1 MSQRL
6 FLCALLLFVITG
18 CSQPTSPDPRDQV
31 IQELRDEIAALRQA
45 NASLPVFSTTRPV
58 TRPTEI
64 PADVIA
70 SIRGEG
76 FERSQIPQTLSQLTD
91 VIGPRLTGSANLKRA
106 NQWTREQLEK
116 WGLENAA
123 VEPWGDFGRGWSLK
137 RFSAQVVSPQSMVL
151 RAYPKA
157 WSPGVV
163 PPVTADVVWMDPRS
177 EGDLDQFKGKLAGKI
192 VLWGAKRE
200 IPPRFEGP
208 ATRASDADLLRLAN
222 AAPGDSA
229 RIGQA
234 RALTPDQR
242 QAMLA
247 QTPAGRALLKSATT
261 RSATTTTSTTRS
273 TQPASAPSPAKVL
286 SFLMK
291 EGAAVVV
298 TPATT
303 GEGGTLFLASAAI
316 PGLDPK
322 MTNPPKVWAKDCA
335 PVPPQIA
342 LAAEDFNRLVRMIAA
357 GERPRMIVD
366 LQVEFQTHDP
376 VASNTLAEIPGTDL
390 KEQVVMIGAHLDSWH
405 VGTGATDNAVGVA
418 ATMEAV
424 RILKTLKVQPRRTI
438 RVALWTGEEQ
448 GLLGSK
454 AYVTKHLGYIPTTQ
468 PTSKP
473 TTGPT
478 VRPTTAPSTKPTLV
492 RLKDYETLSV
502 YFNHDNGTGKIRGVH
517 LQGNESARPY
527 FRQWLIPFA
536 DLGAST
542 LSITNTGGTDHIP
555 FDAIG
560 LPAFQFIQDP
570 IDYWTKTHHSTD
582 DVYDRAVIEDL
593 KQNAVI
599 MAAFLYQAAMME
611 ERFPRKP

>member
-1 MSQRL
+1 MIRPYIA
-6 FLCALLLFVITG
+6 CALLLFLLTG
-18 CSQPTSPDPRDQV
+18 CSQPNSPDPRDQL
-31 IQELRDEIAALRQA
+31 IQDLRDQIAAMEQA
-45 NASLPVFSTTRPV
+45 NASHPAITATRPV
-58 TRPTEI
+58 TRPAAV
-64 PADVIA
+64 PADIVSA
-70 SIRGEG
+70 IRAEG
-76 FERSQIPQTLSQLTD
+76 FDRSQIPQTLSQLTD

-116 WGLENAA
+116 WGLEKAR

-137 RFSAQVVSPQSMVL
+137 RFSAQVVAPQNIML

-157 WSPGVV
+157 WSPGVA
-163 PPVTADVVWMDPRS
+163 PPVTAEVVWMDPRS
-177 EGDLDQFKGKLAGKI
+177 AGDLDQHKGKLAGKI
-192 VLWGAKRE
+192 VLWGARRE
-200 IPPRFEGP
+200 IPPRFDGP

-222 AAPGDSA
+222 AAPGDSP
-229 RIGQA
+229 RIGLA
-234 RALTPDQR
+234 RAMTPDQR

-247 QTPAGRALLKSATT
+247 QTPAGRSLLKSATT
-261 RSATTTTSTTRS
+261 RSTTTTASSRS
-273 TQPASAPSPAKVL
+273 TQPASAPSPARVL
-286 SFLMK
+286 AFLMK

-316 PGLDPK
+316 PDIDPK
-322 MTNPPKVWAKDCA
+322 PTTVPKAWSPDCPPI
-335 PVPPQIA
+335 PPQIS
-342 LAAEDFNRLVRMIAA
+342 LAAEDFNRLARMIAA
-357 GERPRMIVD
+357 GEKIRMTVD
-366 LQVEFQTHDP
+366 IQVDIQTSDP

-390 KEQVVMIGAHLDSWH
+390 KDQVVMIGAHLDSWH

-424 RILKTLKVQPRRTI
+424 RILKALKVQPRRTI
-438 RVALWTGEEQ
+438 RIALWTGEEQ

-454 AYVTKHLGYIPTTQ
+454 AYVTKHLGYAPTTQ

-473 TTGPT
+473 TAGPT
-478 VRPTTAPSTKPTLV
+478 VRPTTGPATKTALV
-492 RLKDYETLSV
+492 RLKGYETLSV
-502 YFNHDNGTGKIRGVH
+502 YFNHDNGTGKIRGIH

-542 LSITNTGGTDHIP
+542 ISITNTGGTDHIP

-570 IDYWTKTHHSTD
+570 IDYWTRTHHSTD

-599 MAAFLYQAAMME
+599 MAAFIYQAAMMD